1 MNVYFYYVNII
12 FLLLKHIGN
21 SLNSFLFFKV
31 GTFLRACPKNKKLV
45 MKIRFFFLE
54 ICFNYVVFK
63 EILKKLYKYG
73 ELLKINN
80 YR

>member
-1 MNVYFYYVNII
+1 MNVYFYNVYII

>member
-1 MNVYFYYVNII
+1 M
-12 FLLLKHIGN
+12 
-21 SLNSFLFFKV
+21 NSFLFFKV
-31 GTFLRACPKNKKLV
+31 GIFLRACTKNKKLV